1 MTHRHLLLIVVFA
14 AIFSFDLARATDM
27 DFWWHVRTGQL
38 IAETGVVPTT
48 DPFSY
53 TATDRPWVV
62 HEWLW
67 DLGAFQL
74 TSVGGYRLA
83 VVVSA
88 TLVLLAYIILY
99 RLLRRLGANEIVSA
113 VLVLWAAVLAL
124 PNLGVRPREVT
135 HLFLAVYL
143 HRLLLYRAGLVRQL
157 WVLPVVMLLWVNVHG
172 AFVLGL
178 GVLGLVTVGET
189 IRWRWQGGPSPR
201 HLWVVLGTT
210 LAAVAVNP
218 RGPWMLLYP
227 FKYYLAADNPS
238 FRIVTEFASPN
249 FHEPMMLL
257 FAAGLI
263 GCVLL
268 GLPAAKGG
276 VSGALLAVAFVAQA
290 LGSTRQVSVCAMVL
304 APLLAQRLVEEF
316 AWARER
322 PVPRLPWRFVALNW
336 AVLVFL
342 VGAAAVALTAR
353 PEWRAKLQLDEK
365 PLVGEMPEAGVRFI
379 EANDLPGQVFN
390 AQEWGGYLI
399 YRWYPSRRVF
409 IDGRVDMYGTEV
421 VNDYLKVVTVKEDWR
436 EVLDRN
442 AVRTVLTG
450 RDSALS
456 VLLLANGG
464 WQRVF
469 QGEVEDVFVRP

>member
-1 MTHRHLLLIVVFA
+1 MTHRHLLLIVLFA

-67 DLGAFQL
+67 DLAAFQL
-74 TSVGGYRLA
+74 TRVGGYRLA

-88 TLVLLAYIILY
+88 TLVLFAYIILY

-113 VLVLWAAVLAL
+113 VLVLWAAALAL

-143 HRLLLYRAGLVRQL
+143 HQLLLYRAGQL
-157 WVLPVVMLLWVNVHG
+157 RRLWILPVVMLLWVNLHG

-178 GVLGLVTVGET
+178 GVLGLVAVGET
-189 IRWRWQGGPSPR
+189 IRWRWLGGPSPR
-201 HLWVVLGTT
+201 QLWVVLGATVT
-210 LAAVAVNP
+210 AVAVNP
-218 RGPWMLLYP
+218 RGPSLLLYP
-227 FKYYLAADNPS
+227 FTYYLATNNPS
-238 FRIVTEFASPN
+238 FRLVAEFASPN
-249 FHEPMMLL
+249 FHEPIMGL

-268 GLPAAKGG
+268 GVPGARGG
-276 VSGALLAVAFVAQA
+276 VSGGMLAVAFVAQA
-290 LGSTRQVSVCAMVL
+290 LGSARQVSVGAMVL
-304 APLLAQRLVEEF
+304 APLLAQRLVEQF
-316 AWARER
+316 TWARER
-322 PVPRLPWRFVALNW
+322 PMPRLPRRFVALNW
-336 AVLVFL
+336 AVLAFL
-342 VGAAAVALTAR
+342 VLAVPVALTQR
-353 PEWRAKLQLDEK
+353 PDWRAKLQLGEK
-365 PLVGEMPEAGVRFI
+365 PLVGEMPEAGARFI
-379 EANDLPGQVFN
+379 ESNDLPGQVFN

-409 IDGRVDMYGTEV
+409 IDGRVDMYGPDV
-421 VNDYLKVVTVKEDWR
+421 VNAYLDVATVKDNWR

-456 VLLLANGG
+456 VLLLAHGG

-469 QGEVEDVFVRP
+469 RGEVEDVFVRP